1 MVNPQEKTMKIDRL
15 HRHPIRRIA
24 RAMGLLGTGMF
35 ILILAA
41 CDSTPLPTDV
51 SGQTAS
57 DAEMDDQLAAS
68 YAGTNQDLAAVR
80 RATASFHNF
89 DKADAAGY
97 GTELTACAEQLPD
110 GAQGFHYANLAL
122 IGDGTVSLLEPELLM
137 YEPQASGRL
146 RLVGVEYI
154 VLLDFDQPDPL
165 FGQQFHANEAAGV
178 WALHLWNWRHN
189 PDGMVEDWNPNVSC
203 EYAD

>member
-1 MVNPQEKTMKIDRL
+1 MKIDRL

-24 RAMGLLGTGMF
+24 RAIGLLGTGMF
-35 ILILAA
+35 ILIPAA

-57 DAEMDDQLAAS
+57 GAELDSQLAAS
-68 YAGTNQDLAAVR
+68 YAGISQDLAAVR
-80 RATASFHNF
+80 SATASFHNF

-97 GTELTACAEQLPD
+97 GFELTPCAEQLPD

-122 IGDGTVSLLEPELLM
+122 IGDGTVSLLEPELLT

-154 VLLDFDQPDPL
+154 ALLEIEGIPTPQPPDL
-165 FGQQFHANEAAGV
+165 FGQQFHRNTDAGV
-178 WALHLWNWRHN
+178 WALHVWNWRNN
-189 PDGMVEDWNPNVSC
+189 PDGMFEDWNPHVSC